1 MADPQHITACVATVA
16 KFLDQRSNDAVFNF
30 FTENENTFAMFLN
43 DVKVS
48 ALVFFFLFFVQTN
61 FVNFDADLR
70 KDEKQQVH
78 LKSANLRKE
87 AVLVSVADLK
97 HHSDT
102 DTADAAA
109 HEKDAVTGWE

>member
-1 MADPQHITACVATVA
+1 MPTDFDDPKNAQRLQLQH
-16 KFLDQRSNDAVFNF
+16 FQ
-30 FTENENTFAMFLN
+30 
-43 DVKVS
+43 VS
-48 ALVFFFLFFVQTN
+48 LFVFFFLFFVQTD

-78 LKSANLRKE
+78 VKSANLRKE

>member
-1 MADPQHITACVATVA
+1 MTTD
-16 KFLDQRSNDAVFNF
+16 FSNYLQMLGSKLLQF
-30 FTENENTFAMFLN
+30 
-43 DVKVS
+43 KVS
-48 ALVFFFLFFVQTN
+48 SIAVFFLFFVQTDL
-61 FVNFDADLR
+61 VNFDADLR
-70 KDEKQQVH
+70 KDEEQQVH
-78 LKSANLRKE
+78 VKSANLRKE